1 MKHTRSL
8 LVLCILPLLAGCKAD
23 LLPAW
28 QSKTEAASV
37 PAEATKTHQVY
48 YSATLYDGS
57 GDNPTRATLNDE
69 NKYVFSNS
77 DRLYVCSIDDDV
89 DKVYGALTLKEG
101 DAGKSSGVTFEGT
114 LTVPDGFESEEGYA
128 ETRLR
133 ATLVGFNDA
142 IHITNGDDNKID
154 YVSWPQ
160 DGTLVATMAKA
171 VERYSD
177 MTAESTYGE
186 QAFQFNQGTCFVNFS
201 VTLDDGT
208 PANTSIGAYVWTRAD
223 GADSENIVRSGTV
236 KTVQDGDVV
245 KANFVTA
252 FPGGTVINGA
262 VVGLGERNVINFGGT
277 ESKTLEAN
285 KVYNV
290 NRTFTRK
297 EATISYAKTAVV
309 KSNPDQAFIN
319 DLTNTGQGTEIVTYE
334 SSDPTVATVD
344 EDGEVTVLK
353 AGTTTITATVQ
364 DGVNYSYS
372 DHTASYDLTVYDPVP
387 LDVNET
393 VHVTDAHIG
402 WIIGTDGLAYVTRT
416 GVSAALKTPVAM
428 IGYVGAP
435 GTADASSTDENTGYR
450 GLAIALSEATKSV
463 RWCNTVTKACTTH
476 PCEEYTEVFA
486 ELTGIDN
493 TDRMATAACGTG
505 HTHPVIDA
513 ISGYIIPN
521 FTPSNIGCSDWFLP
535 STGQWFKVF
544 GACGVATSQWHSL
557 SFCPDSEGKMPTDAD
572 NHCADNY
579 TAMQNLMTAAAGEE
593 FGFGDRYWTSTEY
606 VPNNPSQARYAFYV
620 AFDSNQGV
628 NISPYPKITTCDV
641 RLFIAF

>member
-1 MKHTRSL
+1 MP
-8 LVLCILPLLAGCKAD
+8 V
-23 LLPAW
+23 W
-28 QSKTEAASV
+28 QSKTEAVSV

-48 YSATLYDGS
+48 YSATVYDGS

-69 NKYVFSNS
+69 NKYVFSSS

-114 LTVPDGFESEEGYA
+114 LTVPDGFENEEGYA

-133 ATLVGFNDA
+133 ATLVGFSDA
-142 IHITNGDDNKID
+142 IHITNGEDTKID
-154 YVSWPQ
+154 YISWPQ
-160 DGTLVATMAKA
+160 DGTLVNTMAKA
-171 VERYSD
+171 VEKFSD

-223 GADSENIVRSGTV
+223 GADSENIIRSGTV
-236 KTVQDGDVV
+236 KTVQDGEVV

-344 EDGEVTVLK
+344 ENGEVTVLK
-353 AGTTTITATVQ
+353 AGTTRITATVQ
-364 DGVNYSYS
+364 DGVNFSYNEH
-372 DHTASYDLTVYDPVP
+372 DAYYDLTVYDPVP
-387 LDVNET
+387 LDVNEPT
-393 VHVTDAHIG
+393 HVTSDHIG

-416 GVSAALKTPVAM
+416 GVSAAQKIPVAM
-428 IGYVGAP
+428 IGYVGDP
-435 GTADASSTDENTGYR
+435 GTADASSTGADGYR
-450 GLAIALSEATKSV
+450 GLAIALSDAATGA
-463 RWCNTVTKACTTH
+463 RWCNTVTKACTSH

-486 ELTGIDN
+486 ELTGIEN
-493 TDRMATAACGTG
+493 TTRLVSAACGTG
-505 HTHPVIDA
+505 HSHPVIDG
-513 ISGYIIPN
+513 IGGYIIPS
-521 FTPSNIGCSDWFLP
+521 FTPSVVGCSDWFLP
-535 STGQWFKVF
+535 SSGQWFKVF
-544 GACGVATSQWHSL
+544 EGCGVATSQWHSL

-579 TAMQNLMTAAAGEE
+579 TVMQNLMMAAAGEDFA
-593 FGFGDRYWTSTEY
+593 FGERYWTSTEL
-606 VPNNPSQARYAFYV
+606 VANNPSQARYAFYV

-628 NISPYPKITTCDV
+628 NINPYPKIATCDV